1 MATFIQWHFQPVEP
15 KKDAITSHMR
25 TIMGGDFHTVE
36 QLENSKDVQKIYI
49 NLKEIEDLNENKK
62 KHIPANV
69 FTFITNFCE
78 AYEEKNMKKWKI
90 LWSKWHHDHP
100 FADFMIQKLDLIEKN
115 KKFGEFSEVK
125 SFEKLLNELRK
136 TPQKAAREKAA
147 REKAAREKAAKEKAA
162 REKAAK
168 EKAAKEKAAKEKAAK
183 EKAAREKA
191 AREKAAREKAAKEK
205 AAREKTAKEKAAREK
220 AAKEKAAK
228 EKAAREKAAREKA
241 AREKAAKE
249 KAARE
254 KAAREKAAREKAAR
268 EKAAKEKAAKEKAE
282 NIAKA
287 KAKLK
292 TVVATQTVVATHH
305 KAAREKAAK
314 TKHNTHSGL
323 WDKIKAHGGLWH
335 KIKATFNK
343 CDATKGHTTLNQ
355 DRFENYTKFLI
366 VDSIMDTKSLFDI
379 LKRQNDNIKIDDLVG
394 YLEILWTKY
403 KGDLNRMVRY
413 GDDPQVL
420 MVQMTRAVIR
430 MVTEAV

>member
-162 REKAAK
+162 
-168 EKAAKEKAAKEKAAK
+168 KEKAAKEKAAK

-205 AAREKTAKEKAAREK
+205 AAREKGSKRKGSKRERQQEKRQQEKGSKRKGSKRERQQ
-220 AAKEKAAK
+220 ER
-228 EKAAREKAAREKA
+228 KAAREKAAREKGSKEKGSK
-241 AREKAAKE
+241 RERQQE
-249 KAARE
+249 RKAARE
-254 KAAREKAAREKAAR
+254 KGSKRE
-268 EKAAKEKAAKEKAE
+268 
-282 NIAKA
+282 
-287 KAKLK
+287 
-292 TVVATQTVVATHH
+292 
-305 KAAREKAAK
+305 
-314 TKHNTHSGL
+314 S
-323 WDKIKAHGGLWH
+323 
-335 KIKATFNK
+335 
-343 CDATKGHTTLNQ
+343 
-355 DRFENYTKFLI
+355 
-366 VDSIMDTKSLFDI
+366 
-379 LKRQNDNIKIDDLVG
+379 
-394 YLEILWTKY
+394 
-403 KGDLNRMVRY
+403 
-413 GDDPQVL
+413 
-420 MVQMTRAVIR
+420 
-430 MVTEAV
+430 